1 MPETVWHCNLDSLGL
16 ALCDWLCMGCKL
28 RSLEQPSFQ
37 VKKHLLMT
45 SDDRRTCEG
54 SIETNHWPIKGLH
67 KKGHQPQDPKRSQTC
82 MARGKQCN
90 IVQPLQLLQ
99 PKVPIPLRPAIEK
112 GSSSRPAKR
121 DVLWLW
127 WPTSRLKLSIGMS
140 YEFFLP
146 ACPRIGSSSSSKF
159 PWWTFENWF
168 GTIFTWNHNFACKCP
183 VFTLCHGPYK
193 LHEEVA
199 LSSFRTPR
207 ESLWIRIGSLGK
219 RLGNEI
225 HCSSKSVGNSLRL
238 ASFYNSEF
246 IASSNAAGVDSS
258 NASPSSQTASYT

>member
-1 MPETVWHCNLDSLGL
+1 MRREHRDKSLTDQRSPQARTPTTRPQKKSNVHGKRKAVQHSATIATVATQGANPTAS
-16 ALCDWLCMGCKL
+16 
-28 RSLEQPSFQ
+28 
-37 VKKHLLMT
+37 
-45 SDDRRTCEG
+45 
-54 SIETNHWPIKGLH
+54 
-67 KKGHQPQDPKRSQTC
+67 GHR
-82 MARGKQCN
+82 
-90 IVQPLQLLQ
+90 
-99 PKVPIPLRPAIEK
+99 K